1 MSYIAE
7 RRQEEKVRRRNEIV
21 DAAEAL
27 YREIGWDA
35 VTMDAVARRA
45 RLSRALVYVY
55 FKDKRDLHFA
65 IVNRAIDELAQRFT
79 EAADSAANGAAKV
92 LAIGRAYMRFSE
104 ELPHYFD
111 ACARLELHT
120 PGEVEPTPQE
130 QLLYEHGMRPHE
142 VVIRALEAG
151 QLDGSIRKDL
161 GDLRVMAR
169 VLWGFSHGLMQ
180 IARTKRNVLA
190 RVGIDTDQL
199 TNQALDLLTFA
210 LTGKQN

>member
-7 RRQEEKVRRRNEIV
+7 RRQEEKDRRRNEIV
-21 DAAEAL
+21 DAAETL

-35 VTMDAVARRA
+35 VTMDAVARKA

-55 FKDKRDLHFA
+55 FKDKSDLHFA

-79 EAADSAANGAAKV
+79 VAADGAANGAEKV

-130 QLLYEHGMRPHE
+130 QLLYERGMRPHE

-190 RVGIDTDQL
+190 RVGIETDQL

-210 LTGKQN
+210 LTGKKN